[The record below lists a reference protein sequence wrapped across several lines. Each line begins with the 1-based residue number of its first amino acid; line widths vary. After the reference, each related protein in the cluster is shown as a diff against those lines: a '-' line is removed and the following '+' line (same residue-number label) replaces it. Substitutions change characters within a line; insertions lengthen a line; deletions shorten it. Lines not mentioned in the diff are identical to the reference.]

1 MKINID
7 IILREVCNYYQLTPK
22 QLFEKTRKREI
33 VRPRQ
38 IFYYLSTKYTIF
50 TLNRIGQYSGKHS
63 NNTQDHAT
71 VLHAKATIK
80 NDIWQN
86 FEGTEKVIKEISDN
100 LEKQQYTENELV
112 MVNIE
117 SFHELLN
124 DLDVIYEE
132 VVF

>member
-1 MKINID
+1 M
-7 IILREVCNYYQLTPK
+7 
-22 QLFEKTRKREI
+22 
-33 VRPRQ
+33 
-38 IFYYLSTKYTIF
+38 
-50 TLNRIGQYSGKHS
+50 NRIGQYSGKHS